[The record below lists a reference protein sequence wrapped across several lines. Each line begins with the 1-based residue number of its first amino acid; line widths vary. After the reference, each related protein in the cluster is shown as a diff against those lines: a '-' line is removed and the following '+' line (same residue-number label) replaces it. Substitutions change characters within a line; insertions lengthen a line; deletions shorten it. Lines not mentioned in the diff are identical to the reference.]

1 LRVAPSVLRALGR
14 DCSFHA
20 ARKGVT
26 AEKLCEYDVVLTT
39 YPVVEAEYRSIINA
53 TKVGR

>member
-1 LRVAPSVLRALGR
+1 MLRALGR

>member
-1 LRVAPSVLRALGR
+1 MCGLVCR
-14 DCSFHA
+14 FHA

-26 AEKLCEYDVVLTT
+26 AEVLSQYDVVLTT

-53 TKVGR
+53 SKVGTSEYSRVLG